1 MMASETNSYEQ
12 IISQSLQE
20 SIHVK
25 EKMIKQS
32 IPQIA
37 LVARML
43 VDIFE
48 SGKKVVFFG
57 NGGSAAD
64 AQHIAGELVNRFNME
79 RPALPAL
86 ALTTDTSILT
96 SISND
101 RDFEQIFSRQVEALV
116 QEGDLIVGFST
127 SGNSKNIINGVVAA
141 RNKGALTMGFT
152 GQDGGGLK
160 DLVEM
165 CFCVP
170 SDSTPRIQ
178 EAHITV
184 WHAIC
189 EAVEI
194 ELFKE

>member
-1 MMASETNSYEQ
+1 MMDSETNSYEQ
-12 IISQSLQE
+12 VIYQTLQE
-20 SIHVK
+20 SIHIK
-25 EKMIKQS
+25 EDLIKQN

-37 LVARML
+37 GVVRLLVN
-43 VDIFE
+43 IFE
-48 SGKKVVFFG
+48 SGKKVILFG

-101 RDFEQIFSRQVEALV
+101 QDFEQVFSRQVDALV

-127 SGNSKNIINGVVAA
+127 SGNSKNIINGVIAA
-141 RNKGALTMGFT
+141 RNKGAFTMGFT